1 MSIKFLYKNF
11 QTMKK
16 HIILTNGRSGSNYL
30 VTLLN
35 SHPQIANYGE
45 VLGEWTTLY
54 KVNQKVKFGQS
65 LFNDYY
71 DYMNYVYNSKLFFYI
86 SHIYS
91 GYSKIKKQEKIN
103 FKSYQNIKTIGVK
116 EFSINFKKRNIVN
129 YIKEQEDLFIINLCR
144 KNSLKRLISLEAM
157 KNTGVI
163 SSKKTKENK
172 QIYLSAKNTLQQL
185 EIFEKEKQDQFEM
198 LESVPNNRI
207 LNIYYEDYFSEE
219 KKHKK
224 INKEILDF
232 LQVKQINISS
242 KHRKILDSDLSN
254 IIKNYDEIYN
264 LLANS
269 PYEKYLIS

>member
-1 MSIKFLYKNF
+1 
-11 QTMKK
+11 MKK

-219 KKHKK
+219 KKQKE